1 MRFLTQPPHTYGEL
15 LNLAGHVQV
24 VRAFIDYR
32 VKSEHRREPHK
43 GWMWV
48 I

>member
-1 MRFLTQPPHTYGEL
+1 MTFLTQPPHTYGE

-32 VKSEHRREPHK
+32 VKSEHRHELLK